1 MSMRM
6 MSLLATLQLILV
18 VAAAVLAGVA
28 MSRVVHGAA
37 ALRRSAYLRG
47 AGCVTTGTIVD
58 TRVRTPSFKPVV
70 VFRTRDGEEV
80 TTVAP
85 KTVSRVFAA
94 DAVVPIRYD
103 PADPAYVEIT
113 DGPGAGSDGLAH
125 ITTGG
130 VAVLA
135 TVVTAVLAIA
145 TLH

>member
-1 MSMRM
+1 MI
-6 MSLLATLQLILV
+6 SLLATLQLIFV
-18 VAAAVLAGVA
+18 IAAAVIVGAA
-28 MSRVVHGAA
+28 MSRMVRGAV

-47 AGCVTTGTIVD
+47 SGCVTTGAIVD
-58 TRVRTPSFKPVV
+58 TRVRTHNFKPVV
-70 VFRTRDGEEV
+70 RFRTRDGEDV

-85 KTVSRVFAA
+85 KTVSQGFAA
-94 DAVVPIRYD
+94 DAEVPIRYD
-103 PADPAYVEIT
+103 PANPVYVEIT

-135 TVVTAVLAIA
+135 TVATAVLSIA

>member
-1 MSMRM
+1 M
-6 MSLLATLQLILV
+6 MSLWTTLQLVLV
-18 VAAAVLAGVA
+18 IAAAVFAGAA
-28 MSRVVHGAA
+28 MSRVVHGAVT
-37 ALRRSAYLRG
+37 LRRSAYLRES
-47 AGCVTTGTIVD
+47 GCVTTGAIVD
-58 TRVRTPSFKPVV
+58 TKVRTHNFKPVV
-70 VFRTRDGEEV
+70 AFRTRDGEEV

-85 KTVSRVFAA
+85 KTVSRAFVA

-135 TVVTAVLAIA
+135 TVVAVVLTIA